1 MTGAEGA
8 AQVVPI
14 SPPPSLLR
22 LTSRAPYTPQ
32 SRSRH
37 VSETRRGEPCG
48 GDRRGE
54 AGEMEGVRASEPGA
68 TVRGRETV
76 SHPCGLVALI
86 SGSAGVGH
94 FLRHAERASTRL
106 AALALVG
113 WVDCQS
119 VPYPSSLAKKP
130 TAQLLQAVL

>member
-1 MTGAEGA
+1 MTGAGGA

-22 LTSRAPYTPQ
+22 LTSRVPYTPQ

-37 VSETRRGEPCG
+37 VPETRRGESCG

-54 AGEMEGVRASEPGA
+54 AGEVEGVRADKTGA
-68 TVRGRETV
+68 TVVEWETV
-76 SHPCGLVALI
+76 SHQCGLVAMV

-94 FLRHAERASTRL
+94 FLRHA
-106 AALALVG
+106 G
-113 WVDCQS
+113 
-119 VPYPSSLAKKP
+119 
-130 TAQLLQAVL
+130 